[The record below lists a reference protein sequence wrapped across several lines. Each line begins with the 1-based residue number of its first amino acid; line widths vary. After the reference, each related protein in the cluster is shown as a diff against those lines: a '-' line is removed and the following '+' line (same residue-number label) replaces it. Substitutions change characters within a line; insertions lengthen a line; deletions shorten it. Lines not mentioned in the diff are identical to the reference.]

1 MLLENKKRLA
11 LITVV
16 LFVFTGIAGY
26 RIYGNIVDNRARA
39 ANMAKSSTIAVQVA
53 PVGRRDITPN
63 MTFSA
68 NLEPVWSAEIS
79 AKVDGRINTLNVN
92 EGDLVEGGAVIAVL
106 DTDDLQAQVIQAQ
119 GNLMAAQSGL
129 EQAELDYSR
138 YVALAEQG
146 AISAQ
151 MLDNARTKRDS
162 SAGQVKAAQGSLNL
176 VQEKLNNAKVVVPRS
191 GVVTK
196 RFMQA
201 GTFVRSGSGIVNV
214 ADTSILLAKA
224 TVSESQVASL
234 AAGTSVQVKV
244 DALPDRPFHGVVTRI
259 SPMAELPART
269 FTAEVSIDNAGNVLK
284 PGMFAK
290 VEMPLA
296 VHADALVVPES
307 SLVMREDQKTVF
319 VAAADNTVQQRILTV
334 GFVEDGWVE
343 VLDGIQEGET
353 IVVAGQNKLR
363 DGVQITPAVAGDGG
377 E

>member
-92 EGDLVEGGAVIAVL
+92 EGDLVESGAVIAVL
-106 DTDDLQAQVIQAQ
+106 DTDDLQAQVVQAQ

-201 GTFVRSGSGIVNV
+201 GTFVRSGSAIVNV
-214 ADTSILLAKA
+214 ADTSTLLAKA